1 MRRVG
6 IRMIGQRELTIED
19 YKSILQ
25 RRIWL
30 LIIPAVVFSA
40 SAYAISLYL
49 PARYTSETVVLV
61 EAPAVSADL
70 VRPIGGDTNQ
80 RLATM
85 REEILSRT
93 RLQQIIEKF
102 NLYRE
107 DLGKR
112 PMEELVARLRSSID
126 VSAVRPM
133 DRTNASGLPGFTIDV
148 TAGRPPLAQQICTE
162 ITSMFLQQNVIVTER
177 KANDTTDFISRQLQE
192 AKAKLDDQDA
202 KLADFQRH
210 YVGALPDE
218 APTNFSLL
226 TGLASQLDSV
236 TQSLNRAQQD
246 KLFLESALSQQ
257 IATAKLSQ
265 TAGNP
270 DTLSRQLTALQDQL
284 ASLRIHY
291 TDDHPDVSK
300 VKSEIAHLQQRMNEQ
315 AAKAHPADET
325 GDLGSTVDTPQA
337 QQLRAQL
344 HQIDVNIRERMAEQS
359 RLQQQISGV
368 QAKLE
373 LIPAVAQQYKA
384 LTRDYQTAL
393 NIYND
398 LLRKQSDSEMS
409 RDLLRRQQ
417 GEQFRVL
424 DAPSLPQ
431 KPTFPNRRLFAF
443 GGLAGGLGFGLAI
456 AFLLEAQDTSLRTD
470 KDVEHLLKL
479 PTLAVIP
486 AIKPASLNGGTG
498 SAKIAP
504 VREDKPINVSVGV

>member
-1 MRRVG
+1 
-6 IRMIGQRELTIED
+6 MIGQHELTIED
-19 YKSILQ
+19 YKTIL
-25 RRIWL
+25 RRRMWL
-30 LIIPAVVFSA
+30 LIIPAVLFSV
-40 SAYAISLYL
+40 SAYGISLFL
-49 PARYTSETVVLV
+49 PARYMSETVVLV

-107 DLGKR
+107 DLGKHPR
-112 PMEELVARLRSSID
+112 EELVARLRSSID

-148 TAGRPPLAQQICTE
+148 MAGQPQLAQQICTE
-162 ITSMFLQQNVIVTER
+162 ITSMFLQQNVIVSER
-177 KANDTTDFISRQLQE
+177 KAEDTTDFISRQLQE

-210 YVGALPDE
+210 YMGALPDE

-257 IATAKLSQ
+257 IASAKLSQ
-265 TAGNP
+265 TADNP
-270 DTLSRQLTALQDQL
+270 DTLSRQLAALQDQL
-284 ASLRIHY
+284 ASLRTKY
-291 TDDHPDVSK
+291 TDDYPDVSK
-300 VKSEIAHLQQRMNEQ
+300 VKNEITHLQQRMDEQ
-315 AAKAHPADET
+315 AANAQAAKET
-325 GDLGSTVDTPQA
+325 DKLGLPVDTAQA

-344 HQIDVNIRERMAEQS
+344 HQIDVNIHERMAEQL
-359 RLQQQISGV
+359 RLQQQINRV
-368 QAKLE
+368 QGKLE

-393 NIYND
+393 NFYND
-398 LLRKQSDSEMS
+398 LLKKQTDSEMS

-424 DAPSLPQ
+424 DPPSLPQ
-431 KPTFPNRRLFAF
+431 QPTFPNRRLFAF
-443 GGLAGGLGFGLAI
+443 GGLAGGLGLGLAI
-456 AFLLEAQDTSLRTD
+456 AFLLEAQDTTLRTD

-486 AIKPASLNGGTG
+486 AIKLAKVNGGNG
-498 SAKIAP
+498 SAKRTP
-504 VREDKPINVSVGV
+504 EQKDEPINLNVGV

>member
-1 MRRVG
+1 
-6 IRMIGQRELTIED
+6 MIGQRDLTIED

-25 RRIWL
+25 RRKWL
-30 LIIPAVVFSA
+30 LIIPAVIFSV
-40 SAYAISLYL
+40 SAYTASLFL

-102 NLYRE
+102 HLYRE
-107 DLGKR
+107 DQGKLA
-112 PMEELVARLRSSID
+112 MEDLVARLRSSID

-148 TAGRPPLAQQICTE
+148 MAGKALLAQQICTE

-177 KANDTTDFISRQLQE
+177 KVNVTTDFIGRELQE

-210 YVGALPDE
+210 YKGALPEE
-218 APTNFSLL
+218 AQTNFSLL

-246 KLFLESALSQQ
+246 KLFLESALSEQ
-257 IATAKLSQ
+257 IAAAKLSQ
-265 TAGNP
+265 TGENP
-270 DTLSRQLTALQDQL
+270 DTLARQVGTLQDQL
-284 ASLRIHY
+284 ASLRTRY
-291 TDDHPDVSK
+291 TDDHPDVIK
-300 VKSEIAHLQQRMNEQ
+300 VKNEISQLQQRMDEQ
-315 AAKAHPADET
+315 AAKAHAPKEKGERDP
-325 GDLGSTVDTPQA
+325 SVDTAQA

-344 HQIDVNIRERMAEQS
+344 HQIDVNIRERMGEQTRLHQEIS
-359 RLQQQISGV
+359 RV

-373 LIPAVAQQYKA
+373 LTPGVAQQYKA

-393 NIYND
+393 GIYND
-398 LLRKQSDSEMS
+398 LLKKQNDAAMS
-409 RDLLRRQQ
+409 QELERRQE

-424 DAPSLPQ
+424 DPPSLPQ
-431 KPTFPNRRLFAF
+431 SPTFPNRRVFAF

-456 AFLLEAQDTSLRTD
+456 AFLLEAHDTTLQTD
-470 KDVEHLLKL
+470 RDVEHLLKL
-479 PTLAVIP
+479 PTLAMIP
-486 AIKPASLNGGTG
+486 AVEMMRENVSNGSTIQNTG
-498 SAKIAP
+498 SK
-504 VREDKPINVSVGV
+504 R

>member
-1 MRRVG
+1 
-6 IRMIGQRELTIED
+6 MIGQHELTIED
-19 YKSILQ
+19 YKTIVR

-30 LIIPAVVFSA
+30 LIIPAVVFSV
-40 SAYAISLYL
+40 SAYLVSRFL
-49 PARYTSETVVLV
+49 PARYKSETVVLV
-61 EAPAVSADL
+61 EAPTVSSEL

-107 DLGKR
+107 EVGKR
-112 PMEELVARLRSSID
+112 PTEELVARLRSSID

-148 TAGRPPLAQQICTE
+148 IAGQPHLAQQICTE
-162 ITSMFLQQNVIVTER
+162 ITSMFLQQNVIISER
-177 KANDTTDFISRQLQE
+177 KAEDTTDFINRQLQE
-192 AKAKLDDQDA
+192 AKGKLDDQDA
-202 KLADFQRH
+202 KLAEFQRRNM
-210 YVGALPDE
+210 GALPDE
-218 APTNFSLL
+218 AQTNFSLL

-236 TQSLNRAQQD
+236 TQSLNRSQQD

-257 IATAKLSQ
+257 VAAAKLSQ
-265 TAGNP
+265 AADSP

-284 ASLRIHY
+284 ASLRTRY
-291 TDDHPDVSK
+291 TDDYPDVIR
-300 VKSEIAHLQQRMNEQ
+300 VKNEMTRLQQRMDEQ
-315 AAKAHPADET
+315 AASAHAET
-325 GDLGSTVDTPQA
+325 ETDQPGLQVDTPQA

-344 HQIDVNIRERMAEQS
+344 HQIDISIRERMGEQV
-359 RLQQQISGV
+359 RLQQQISRV
-368 QAKLE
+368 QSKLE
-373 LIPAVAQQYKA
+373 MTPGIAQQYKA

-398 LLRKQSDSEMS
+398 LLKKQSDSEMS

-424 DAPSLPQ
+424 DPPSLPQ
-431 KPTFPNRRLFAF
+431 QPTFPNRRLFAF

-456 AFLLEAQDTSLRTD
+456 AFLLEAQDTTLRTD
-470 KDVEHLLKL
+470 KDVELLLKL
-479 PTLAVIP
+479 PTLAVVP
-486 AIKPASLNGGTG
+486 AIKPLRTNDTNG
-498 SAKIAP
+498 SARRTRKQKD
-504 VREDKPINVSVGV
+504 EPINMNVGV

>member
-1 MRRVG
+1 
-6 IRMIGQRELTIED
+6 MIGQRELTIED
-19 YKSILQ
+19 YKTIL
-25 RRIWL
+25 RRRMWL
-30 LIIPAVVFSA
+30 LIVPAVLFSIG
-40 SAYAISLYL
+40 AYTVSLFL
-49 PARYTSETVVLV
+49 PARYMSETVVLV
-61 EAPAVSADL
+61 EAPAVSSEL

-102 NLYRE
+102 KLYQE
-107 DLGKR
+107 DRGKNA
-112 PMEELVARLRSSID
+112 MEELVGRLRTSID

-148 TAGRPPLAQQICTE
+148 VAAHPQLAQQICTE
-162 ITSMFLQQNVIVTER
+162 ITSMFLQQNVIISER
-177 KANDTTDFISRQLQE
+177 KAEDTTDFINRQLQE
-192 AKAKLDDQDA
+192 AKSKLDDQDA

-210 YVGALPDE
+210 YSGALPDE
-218 APTNFSLL
+218 AQTNFSLL

-257 IATAKLSQ
+257 VATAKLSQ
-265 TAGNP
+265 TVGNP
-270 DTLSRQLTALQDQL
+270 DALARQLSALQDQL
-284 ASLRIHY
+284 AALRTRY
-291 TDDHPDVSK
+291 MDDHPDVAK
-300 VKSEIAHLQQRMNEQ
+300 VKKDIAQLQQRLDEQ
-315 AAKAHPADET
+315 AANAQAASET
-325 GDLGSTVDTPQA
+325 DKSALSVDTAQA

-344 HQIDVNIRERMAEQS
+344 HQIEVGIHERMAEQL
-359 RLQQQISGV
+359 RLQQQIGRV

-373 LIPAVAQQYKA
+373 LTPGVAQQYKA

-393 NIYND
+393 NIYTD
-398 LLRKQSDSEMS
+398 LLKKQNDSEMS

-424 DAPSLPQ
+424 DPPSLPQ
-431 KPTFPNRRLFAF
+431 QPTFPNRRVFGF
-443 GGLAGGLGFGLAI
+443 GGLVGGLGFGLAI
-456 AFLLEAQDTSLRTD
+456 AFLLEAQDTTLRTE

-486 AIKPASLNGGTG
+486 AIKPVRVNGNIG
-498 SAKIAP
+498 SAKITP
-504 VREDKPINVSVGV
+504 EQKDEPINLSVGV

>member
-1 MRRVG
+1 MG
-6 IRMIGQRELTIED
+6 LIGQHELTIED
-19 YKSILQ
+19 YKTIVR

-30 LIIPAVVFSA
+30 LVIPAVVFSVGAYVA
-40 SAYAISLYL
+40 SLFLA
-49 PARYTSETVVLV
+49 ARYKSETVVLV
-61 EAPAVSADL
+61 EAPTVSSDL

-107 DLGKR
+107 DLGKV

-148 TAGRPPLAQQICTE
+148 VAGRPQLAQQICTE
-162 ITSMFLQQNVIVTER
+162 ITSMFLQQNVIVSER
-177 KANDTTDFISRQLQE
+177 KAEDTTDFISRQLQE
-192 AKAKLDDQDA
+192 AKGKLDDQDA
-202 KLADFQRH
+202 KLAEFQRRNM
-210 YVGALPDE
+210 GSLPDN
-218 APTNFSLL
+218 AQSNFSLL

-257 IATAKLSQ
+257 VAASKLSQ
-265 TAGNP
+265 TGENP
-270 DTLSRQLTALQDQL
+270 DALSRQIAVLQDQL
-284 ASLRIHY
+284 ASLRTRY
-291 TDDHPDVSK
+291 TDDHPDVIK
-300 VKSEIAHLQQRMNEQ
+300 INKEITHLQQRMDEQ
-315 AAKAHPADET
+315 SAEARVNKET
-325 GDLGSTVDTPQA
+325 EKPGSSVDTPQA

-344 HQIDVNIRERMAEQS
+344 HQIDVNIRERMAEQL
-359 RLQQQISGV
+359 RLQEQITRV
-368 QAKLE
+368 QGKLE
-373 LIPAVAQQYKA
+373 LTPAVAQQYKA

-398 LLRKQSDSEMS
+398 LLKKQNDSEMS

-424 DAPSLPQ
+424 DPPSLPQ
-431 KPTFPNRRLFAF
+431 QPTFPNRRLFAF
-443 GGLAGGLGFGLAI
+443 GGFAGGLGFGLMI
-456 AFLLEAQDTSLRTD
+456 AFLLEAQDTSLRTE

-486 AIKPASLNGGTG
+486 VTRPTMRNGKNGSPQTELRPSEEQINLN
-498 SAKIAP
+498 
-504 VREDKPINVSVGV
+504 VGA

>member
-1 MRRVG
+1 
-6 IRMIGQRELTIED
+6 MIGQHELTIED
-19 YKSILQ
+19 YKTIVR

-30 LIIPAVVFSA
+30 LIIPAVVFSV
-40 SAYAISLYL
+40 SAYLVSLFL
-49 PARYTSETVVLV
+49 PARYKSETMVLV
-61 EAPAVSADL
+61 EAPTVSSEL

-107 DLGKR
+107 DVGKR

-126 VSAVRPM
+126 VGAVRPM

-148 TAGRPPLAQQICTE
+148 IAGQPHLAQQICTE
-162 ITSMFLQQNVIVTER
+162 ITSMFLQQNVIISER
-177 KANDTTDFISRQLQE
+177 KAEDTTDFISRQLQE
-192 AKAKLDDQDA
+192 AKGKLDDQDA
-202 KLADFQRH
+202 KLAEFQRRNM
-210 YVGALPDE
+210 GALPDE
-218 APTNFSLL
+218 AQTNFSLL

-236 TQSLNRAQQD
+236 TQSLNRSQQD

-257 IATAKLSQ
+257 IAAGKLSQ
-265 TAGNP
+265 AADSP

-284 ASLRIHY
+284 ASLRTRY
-291 TDDHPDVSK
+291 TDDYPDVIR
-300 VKSEIAHLQQRMNEQ
+300 VKNEMTHLQQRMDEQ
-315 AAKAHPADET
+315 AASAHAEKET
-325 GDLGSTVDTPQA
+325 DQQGLQVDTPQA

-344 HQIDVNIRERMAEQS
+344 HQIDVSIRERMSEQL
-359 RLQQQISGV
+359 RLQQQISRV
-368 QAKLE
+368 QGKLE
-373 LIPAVAQQYKA
+373 MTPGVAQQYKA

-398 LLRKQSDSEMS
+398 LLKKQSDSEMS

-424 DAPSLPQ
+424 DPPSLPQ
-431 KPTFPNRRLFAF
+431 QPTFPNRRLFAF

-456 AFLLEAQDTSLRTD
+456 AFLLEAQDTTLRTD
-470 KDVEHLLKL
+470 KDVELLLKL

-486 AIKPASLNGGTG
+486 AIKPSRTNGSNG
-498 SAKIAP
+498 SARRT
-504 VREDKPINVSVGV
+504 REQKDEPINMNVGV

>member
-1 MRRVG
+1 
-6 IRMIGQRELTIED
+6 MIGQRELTIED

-25 RRIWL
+25 RRKWL
-30 LIIPAVVFSA
+30 LIIPAVVFSV
-40 SAYAISLYL
+40 SAYATSLFL

-61 EAPAVSADL
+61 EAPAVSSDL

-107 DLGKR
+107 DLAKH
-112 PMEELVARLRSSID
+112 PMEELVARLRSTID

-148 TAGRPPLAQQICTE
+148 MAGRPQLAQQICTE

-177 KANDTTDFISRQLQE
+177 KVNVTTDFIGRQLQE

-210 YVGALPDE
+210 YKGALPEE
-218 APTNFSLL
+218 AQTNFSLL
-226 TGLASQLDSV
+226 TGLASQLDAV

-246 KLFLESALSQQ
+246 KLFLESALSEQ
-257 IATAKLSQ
+257 IAAAKLPQ
-265 TAGNP
+265 TVEKP
-270 DTLSRQLTALQDQL
+270 DTTSRQITALQDQL
-284 ASLRIHY
+284 ASLRTQY
-291 TDDHPDVSK
+291 TEDHPDVIK
-300 VKSEIAHLQQRMNEQ
+300 VKNQILQLQQRMDEQ
-315 AAKAHPADET
+315 VAKAHATKET
-325 GDLGSTVDTPQA
+325 GGRETALDTPQA

-344 HQIDVNIRERMAEQS
+344 HQIDVNIRERMGEQS
-359 RLQQQISGV
+359 RLQEEISRV

-373 LIPAVAQQYKA
+373 LIPTVAQQYKA

-393 NIYND
+393 GIYND
-398 LLRKQSDSEMS
+398 LLKKQSDTAMS
-409 RDLLRRQQ
+409 QDLERRQE

-424 DAPSLPQ
+424 DPPSLPQ
-431 KPTFPNRRLFAF
+431 SPTFPNRRVFAF

-456 AFLLEAQDTSLRTD
+456 AFLLEAQDTTLRTD
-470 KDVEHLLKL
+470 KDVEHILKL
-479 PTLAVIP
+479 PTLAMIP
-486 AIKPASLNGGTG
+486 AMETARENGSNG
-498 SAKIAP
+498 SAIQIPDQKN
-504 VREDKPINVSVGV
+504 EPINMNVGV